1 MKTNQVK
8 HFVLSMIIVML
19 MGMIFPGASN
29 MLYAE
34 SPKEDNMN
42 SSVRI
47 SWDELKE
54 LLKIDS
60 DEVILTW
67 DEFKKLIAQTGSEVK
82 VEYNLQNGKVVLTRE
97 QFKKLLDN
105 MKIHIISPTKPP
117 RDYII
122 TKSEYTCRV
131 KEKSTQI
138 KTKLYME
145 IFENDKN
152 TYSKIRLMPQSVAL
166 KEVKI
171 NNQKAIIMIESG
183 WYVLATSKTG
193 QQIVDIEFS
202 VKSALDKGPNVL
214 TFTMPETAITIFNIT
229 IPMRNIN
236 IEINNAKQMD
246 ITKSGNST
254 IINAVLSTT
263 SHFQLKAH
271 PTVKIEKKKVPAKIY
286 AETMNLLSIEEDAL
300 RITTKIRLN
309 ILQNTISDI
318 QVQIP
323 SNYSILY
330 VRDQNYKE
338 IRDWKTKTENNET
351 ILEIPFGAQKEG
363 IVMLTI
369 VSEEI
374 FEEKENKISFTGF
387 KVIGAIRETGYV
399 GAEKKST
406 AEAEITGTENIDRID
421 IQELPYDLINMSKK
435 PLIFGLRY
443 LRHPYSLSMKITKH
457 EEMPVVNTVIDNA
470 SIMSVILEEGKI
482 ITRIVYTVRNMG
494 KQFLK
499 LKLPE
504 NAEIWSLYVNGKREI
519 PAKNDEGIFMLP
531 LARSKIDNENIIPF
545 NIEILYYYKTNRFS
559 FMGSKKIQFPTVN
572 AIISK
577 MLWSCYL
584 PADYRFIR
592 FSGNLD
598 KEKLASGFQ
607 PFLGRTRMF
616 TYSEVGG
623 YNRALE
629 DWEGSSEQ
637 NVDQKL
643 RGTQELLKSEFSRG
657 VLNEKDAFLGQLKQ
671 EINFNANIQ
680 EEQKKSIAGGGD
692 ISLIKIEMPT
702 TGQLYRFA
710 KTLIEGEDVYLEFQ
724 YTQGW
729 VSTAIKVILILLL
742 LYIIFLLRFRIK
754 DLYNIVKRWILKYN
768 DFWNKLKTQKGMMTL
783 CVIGAFLF
791 WFLNKFI
798 FVIFILLFLLIWIKP
813 EWVTILKKKAKGEGN
828 EE

>member
-1 MKTNQVK
+1 MKTKQVK
-8 HFVLSMIIVML
+8 HFVISMIIVML
-19 MGMIFPGASN
+19 MGMIFSGANN
-29 MLYAE
+29 MLYGE
-34 SPKEDNMN
+34 SPKEDNTN

-47 SWDELKE
+47 SWEELKE

-60 DEVILTW
+60 DEIILTW
-67 DEFKKLIAQTGSEVK
+67 DEFKKLIAQTGNEVK

-105 MKIHIISPTKPP
+105 MKVHIISPTKPP

-122 TKSEYTCRV
+122 TKSEYICKV
-131 KEKSTQI
+131 KEKNTQI

-202 VKSALDKGPNVL
+202 VKSALDRGPNVL
-214 TFTMPETAITIFNIT
+214 AFTIPETAITIFNIT

-236 IEINNAKQMD
+236 IEISNAKQMD
-246 ITKSGNST
+246 ITKSGNNT
-254 IINAVLSTT
+254 IVKAVLSTT
-263 SHFQLKAH
+263 SHFQLKVH

-318 QVQIP
+318 KVQIP

-330 VRDQNYKE
+330 VRDQNYNE
-338 IRDWKTKTENNET
+338 IRDWKTKTKNNET

-363 IVMLTI
+363 IVILTI

-374 FEEKENKISFTGF
+374 FEEKENKISFNGF
-387 KVIGAIRETGYV
+387 RVIDAIRETGYV

-421 IQELPYDLINMSKK
+421 IQELPYDLINMSNK

-457 EEMPVVNTVIDNA
+457 EEIPVVNTVIDNA

-504 NAEIWSLYVNGKREI
+504 NAEIWSLYVNGKREV
-519 PAKNDEGIFMLP
+519 PAKNEEGVFMLP

-559 FMGSKKIQFPTVN
+559 FMGSKRIPFPTVD

-584 PADYRFIR
+584 PTNYRFIR

-598 KEKLASGFQ
+598 KEKLASGLQ

-623 YNRALE
+623 YNKALE
-629 DWEGSSEQ
+629 DWEGSSQQ

-643 RGTQELLKSEFSRG
+643 RGTQELLKSEFSRS

-680 EEQKKSIAGGGD
+680 KEQKKSIVGGGD

-724 YTQGW
+724 YTQSW
-729 VSTAIKVILILLL
+729 VSTAIKIILILLL
-742 LYIIFLLRFRIK
+742 LYIIYLLRFRIK
-754 DLYNIVKRWILKYN
+754 NLYNVVKRGILKYN

-813 EWVTILKKKAKGEGN
+813 EWITILKKKTKGE
-828 EE
+828 

>member
-482 ITRIVYTVRNMG
+482 I
-494 KQFLK
+494 
-499 LKLPE
+499 
-504 NAEIWSLYVNGKREI
+504 
-519 PAKNDEGIFMLP
+519 
-531 LARSKIDNENIIPF
+531 
-545 NIEILYYYKTNRFS
+545 
-559 FMGSKKIQFPTVN
+559 
-572 AIISK
+572 
-577 MLWSCYL
+577 
-584 PADYRFIR
+584 
-592 FSGNLD
+592 
-598 KEKLASGFQ
+598 
-607 PFLGRTRMF
+607 
-616 TYSEVGG
+616 
-623 YNRALE
+623 
-629 DWEGSSEQ
+629 
-637 NVDQKL
+637 
-643 RGTQELLKSEFSRG
+643 
-657 VLNEKDAFLGQLKQ
+657 
-671 EINFNANIQ
+671 
-680 EEQKKSIAGGGD
+680 
-692 ISLIKIEMPT
+692 
-702 TGQLYRFA
+702 
-710 KTLIEGEDVYLEFQ
+710 
-724 YTQGW
+724 
-729 VSTAIKVILILLL
+729 
-742 LYIIFLLRFRIK
+742 
-754 DLYNIVKRWILKYN
+754 
-768 DFWNKLKTQKGMMTL
+768 
-783 CVIGAFLF
+783 
-791 WFLNKFI
+791 
-798 FVIFILLFLLIWIKP
+798 
-813 EWVTILKKKAKGEGN
+813 
-828 EE
+828 